1 MGKTLAALSGRYR
14 PGTPFTA
21 VIHIR
26 VSDHEVPADFA
37 IVRINTVIPY
47 HGRRTVSGGRTRYIA
62 TLEPVHVHLA
72 HNTIKHF
79 DLVSSVIIENPD
91 SADCQIKLDAAVSG
105 RVWALQEKTNFT
117 FKTDVV
123 MQGQHA
129 TSVTAEWASCL
140 DQDTP
145 ILLADGSRV
154 PIRQLIRGDLIRNP
168 ATSAVMEAAEVIH
181 GTQADEEMY
190 RIGFG
195 SAVISF
201 TKWHPIMT
209 KSGLKPAR
217 DIEAGDLVLGEDG
230 AYHPVTVRQAF
241 TGDPKRS
248 VFNLRLTAASEA
260 GVDHL
265 MSAGGFVT
273 GDFSLQNSLQ
283 DTADP
288 TVIDMGSSARH
299 LRPLS
304 SVLRQ

>member
-1 MGKTLAALSGRYR
+1 MRLSPAEAGHCRRKPISLSG
-14 PGTPFTA
+14 TEV
-21 VIHIR
+21 VI
-26 VSDHEVPADFA
+26 E
-37 IVRINTVIPY
+37 
-47 HGRRTVSGGRTRYIA
+47 GQRT
-62 TLEPVHVHLA
+62 
-72 HNTIKHF
+72 
-79 DLVSSVIIENPD
+79 
-91 SADCQIKLDAAVSG
+91 
-105 RVWALQEKTNFT
+105 
-117 FKTDVV
+117 
-123 MQGQHA
+123 
-129 TSVTAEWASCL
+129 TSVTADSVSCL

-168 ATSAVMEAAEVIH
+168 VTSAVMEASEVIH

-201 TKWHPIMT
+201 TGWHPIMT

-217 DIEAGDLVLGEDG
+217 GVEAGDLVLGEDG

-248 VFNLRLTAASEA
+248 VFNLRLTAASEV
-260 GVDHL
+260 GTDHL

-273 GDFSLQNSLQ
+273 GDFFLQNSLQ
-283 DTADP
+283 GTAG
-288 TVIDMGSSARH
+288 TTGIDMRSSARH
-299 LRPLS
+299 FWPLS